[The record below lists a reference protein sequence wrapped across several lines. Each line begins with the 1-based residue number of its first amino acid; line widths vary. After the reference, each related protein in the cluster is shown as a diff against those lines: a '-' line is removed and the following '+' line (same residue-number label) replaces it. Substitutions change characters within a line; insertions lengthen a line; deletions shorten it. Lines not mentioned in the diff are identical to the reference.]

1 MVANIYLPYTN
12 DKYQEII
19 IDGLIKFYNQGLNIS
34 INFLKKTS
42 LHIPPTRIMQFIFM
56 VVLQL
61 AFGLTIAGIFPL
73 LVSGKAEKARGYISN
88 LNTPLLG
95 KITASKRMRQVIEP
109 YKCELLDL
117 AEHFQNHLFTGIK
130 LREVDRIFLLI

>member
-1 MVANIYLPYTN
+1 MVANIYLPYPN

-42 LHIPPTRIMQFIFM
+42 LHIPPTRIMQ
-56 VVLQL
+56 
-61 AFGLTIAGIFPL
+61 
-73 LVSGKAEKARGYISN
+73 KKREKARGYISN

-95 KITASKRMRQVIEP
+95 KSTASKRMRQVIEP
-109 YKCELLDL
+109 CKCELLDL